1 MTATTAGRA
10 ASPPTLPMTRT
21 QVALSSVGCLVTL
34 LLSLLDTNIVGAV
47 TYPMVRELD
56 PVHGVAHLPWLVIG
70 YTLADCVV
78 LPIYGKLAD
87 TYGAKRI
94 YLVALSV
101 FIVGSALCGLSV
113 NLTELIAFRTLQ
125 GIGGGGLISTTMV
138 ILGLLQRGS
147 DQADGKPGTMRT
159 SMGGVMVGVGMAL
172 GPTVGGIV
180 AQHLGWRWAF
190 YLNLPLAG
198 IALVIACTALRLPP
212 VTSVRHRIDLIG
224 ATLIAA
230 AATAL
235 LLVTEWGG
243 KQYAWQSPVIIGLL
257 VAGLVLLVA
266 FFRRQATAAEPIIP
280 LALFRNTAFRLMS
293 ALSVFAGLGLTGSLV
308 YLSLVNQLGRGMTVL
323 QAGLWML
330 AMAAGF
336 LAAAMVSGA
345 ILARWGKYRYLLVLG
360 NATTTVAMALFAL
373 TTSSASWP
381 LWLGTSL
388 FLLGFGL
395 GQNIGIGVTY
405 AQNSVDVEYIG
416 SATTALRFLQQLGA
430 AFGAALM
437 GAIMNQLLS
446 VRLTGAAAAANSDG
460 QLDTAIFTRLPAA
473 AQHTIAAVFT
483 TSVGTLF
490 LISAAI
496 MVIPLVL
503 SCFVTEPRR

>member
-1 MTATTAGRA
+1 M
-10 ASPPTLPMTRT
+10 PMTRT
-21 QVALSSVGCLVTL
+21 QLALSNVGCLVTL

-47 TYPMVRELD
+47 TYPMVRDLD

-87 TYGAKRI
+87 AYGAKRI

-101 FIVGSALCGLSV
+101 FIVGSALCGLST

-125 GIGGGGLISTTMV
+125 GFGGGGLIATTMV
-138 ILGLLQRGS
+138 ILGLLQRGT
-147 DQADGKPGTMRT
+147 DQATGKQGTMRT

-190 YLNLPLAG
+190 YLNLPLACV
-198 IALVIACTALRLPP
+198 ALVIACTALRLPP
-212 VTSVRHRIDLIG
+212 VTSTRHRLDLIG

-243 KQYAWQSPVIIGLL
+243 KQYSWRSPVIIGLL
-257 VAGLVLLVA
+257 VVGLVLLAA
-266 FFRRQATAAEPIIP
+266 FLRRQATATEPIIP
-280 LALFRNTAFRLMS
+280 
-293 ALSVFAGLGLTGSLV
+293 
-308 YLSLVNQLGRGMTVL
+308 
-323 QAGLWML
+323 L

-336 LAAAMVSGA
+336 LAAAVVSRA
-345 ILARWGKYRYLLVLG
+345 ILARWGKYRHLLVLG
-360 NATTTVAMALFAL
+360 NATTTIAMAVFAL
-373 TTSSASWP
+373 TTGSGIWA
-381 LWLGTSL
+381 LWLGVSL

-405 AQNSVDVEYIG
+405 AQNSVDVEHIG
-416 SATTALRFLQQLGA
+416 SATTALPLAATTRPATAGRGVRCRADRRDHEPVAQRAAHRCGGRRQQRRPTRHRDLQQAPGRSAARRRAGVHLLRWHAVPDQRGHHARPVGA
-430 AFGAALM
+430 VAVRHRAA
-437 GAIMNQLLS
+437 S
-446 VRLTGAAAAANSDG
+446 
-460 QLDTAIFTRLPAA
+460 
-473 AQHTIAAVFT
+473 
-483 TSVGTLF
+483 TLF
-490 LISAAI
+490 AHASTVCLIGRDTKSK
-496 MVIPLVL
+496 M
-503 SCFVTEPRR
+503 E